1 MNIVHEQGSYYYRG
15 DTVPKIIENIRETIL
30 AKGKE
35 MLLEESYNN
44 FNIRKLAKNCQI
56 GLGTL
61 YNYFDNK
68 EVLVYH
74 IFLSDWENTMK
85 LADELKE
92 EKLPIR
98 KKLHMIYISL
108 ETFVSQYLRVFW
120 EMSDNS
126 KAGCPHNYYIELH
139 KKIKELILVEQNMGN
154 INTNVDTDKLAYF
167 IMSNM
172 LNNIKSKHLTFD
184 EMMDYIKF

>member
-1 MNIVHEQGSYYYRG
+1 M
-15 DTVPKIIENIRETIL
+15 PKILENIRETIL
-30 AKGKE
+30 EKGKE
-35 MLLEESYNN
+35 MLLEGSYNS
-44 FNIRKLAKNCQI
+44 FNIRKLAKSCGI

-68 EVLVYH
+68 EVLVYN
-74 IFLSDWENTMK
+74 IFLSDWESTMK

-120 EMSDNS
+120 EISDGS
-126 KAGCPHNYYIELH
+126 KTGCPHDYYIELH
-139 KKIKELILVEQNMGN
+139 KKIKELILVERKLGN
-154 INTNVDTDKLAYF
+154 IDANTDIDKIAYF

-172 LNNIKSKHLTFD
+172 LNNIKLKHLTFD
-184 EMMDYIKF
+184 EMMDYIKI

>member
-1 MNIVHEQGSYYYRG
+1 M
-15 DTVPKIIENIRETIL
+15 PKILENIRETIL

-35 MLLEESYNN
+35 MLIEENYNN
-44 FNIRKLAKNCQI
+44 FNIRKLAKNCEI

-74 IFLSDWENTMK
+74 IFLSDWESTMK
-85 LADELKE
+85 LCDKLKE
-92 EKLPIR
+92 EKIPIR
-98 KKLHMIYISL
+98 EKLKMIYISL

-120 EMSDNS
+120 EMSDS
-126 KAGCPHNYYIELH
+126 SETRCPHNHYLELH
-139 KKIKELILVEQNMGN
+139 KKIKELILAEQNIGN
-154 INTNVDTDKLAYF
+154 INTNTDIDKLSYF

-172 LNNIKSKHLTFD
+172 LNNIKFKHLTFD
-184 EMMDYIKF
+184 EMMNYINL

>member
-1 MNIVHEQGSYYYRG
+1 MNIVHEQGSYYYRRG
-15 DTVPKIIENIRETIL
+15 NVPKIIENIRETIL

-35 MLLEESYNN
+35 MLLEGSYSN
-44 FNIRKLAKNCQI
+44 FNIRKLAKNCGL

-74 IFLSDWENTMK
+74 IFLSDWESTME

-108 ETFVSQYLRVFW
+108 ETFVSQYLRIFW
-120 EMSDNS
+120 EMSDSNQT
-126 KAGCPHNYYIELH
+126 GFPHDHYVELH
-139 KKIKELILVEQNMGN
+139 KKIKELILAERNLGN
-154 INTNVDTDKLAYF
+154 INTNTDIDKLAYF

-172 LNNIKSKHLTFD
+172 LSNIKFKHLTFD
-184 EMMDYIKF
+184 EMMNYIKL

>member
-1 MNIVHEQGSYYYRG
+1 MNIVHEQCSYCYRRG
-15 DTVPKIIENIRETIL
+15 NVPKIIENIRETIL

-35 MLLEESYNN
+35 MLIEESYKN
-44 FNIRKLAKNCQI
+44 FNIRKLAKNCEI

-74 IFLSDWENTMK
+74 IFLSDWESTMK

-92 EKLPIR
+92 EKLSIR
-98 KKLHMIYISL
+98 EKLHMIYTSL
-108 ETFVSQYLRVFW
+108 ETFVSQYLRIFW
-120 EMSDNS
+120 EMSDNN
-126 KAGCPHNYYIELH
+126 KTGFPHDHYIELH
-139 KKIKELILVEQNMGN
+139 KKIKELILAEQNLGN
-154 INTNVDTDKLAYF
+154 ISTNIDIDKLGYF

-172 LNNIKSKHLTFD
+172 LNNIKFKHLTFD
-184 EMMDYIKF
+184 EMMGYIKI

>member
-1 MNIVHEQGSYYYRG
+1 
-15 DTVPKIIENIRETIL
+15 VPKIIENIRETIL
-30 AKGKE
+30 VRGKE

-44 FNIRKLAKNCQI
+44 FNIRKLAKNCEI

-74 IFLSDWENTMK
+74 IFLSDWESTMK

-98 KKLHMIYISL
+98 EKLRLIYTSL
-108 ETFVSQYLRVFW
+108 ETFVSQYLRIFW
-120 EMSDNS
+120 EISDGGQ
-126 KAGCPHNYYIELH
+126 KGIPHDHYVELH
-139 KKIKELILVEQNMGN
+139 KKVKELILIERKLGN
-154 INTNVDTDKLAYF
+154 IDTNTDIDKLAFF

-172 LNNIKSKHLTFD
+172 LNNIKLKHLTFD
-184 EMMDYIKF
+184 EMMDYIKI